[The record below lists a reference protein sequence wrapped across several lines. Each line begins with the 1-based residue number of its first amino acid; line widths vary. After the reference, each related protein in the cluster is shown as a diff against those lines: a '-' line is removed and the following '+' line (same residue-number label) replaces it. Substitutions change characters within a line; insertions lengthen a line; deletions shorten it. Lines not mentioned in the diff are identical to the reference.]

1 MTIKVLLLVTRK
13 KLKESDCVV
22 QNTQMC
28 VYRSTQAFR
37 ALDFFLNT
45 IWSRVEMVLIGLP
58 PVANLL
64 LFLIACSSR
73 NYLTLFMY

>member
-13 KLKESDCVV
+13 KLKSDCVV

-28 VYRSTQAFR
+28 GYRSTQAFW

-45 IWSRVEMVLIGLP
+45 IWSRVETVLIGLP

-64 LFLIACSSR
+64 LFLIAWEII
-73 NYLTLFMY
+73 